1 MEHFSV
7 EQGTPDISYLK
18 LTLDHELVKS
28 RVSASYCKQVIK
40 DCEKYLKDELSQKGE
55 DVKNLTGAY
64 KSKTWMLHMEKWF
77 ESHRDVMLQTI
88 AKCFKAKIAADDHFN
103 ISLIDSWYAKY
114 TDDSIV
120 APHIHSSTLCRYA
133 FCWYLDS
140 EPDGTILHFTERD
153 KNFPFRFFPGDLV
166 IFPGSLM
173 HWSNDT
179 SKNRKII
186 SGNFI
191 LTVEPLQ
198 VIESRKNLNE

>member
-28 RVSASYCKQVIK
+28 RVSAIYCKQVIK

-88 AKCFKAKIAADDHFN
+88 AKCF
-103 ISLIDSWYAKY
+103 
-114 TDDSIV
+114 
-120 APHIHSSTLCRYA
+120 
-133 FCWYLDS
+133 
-140 EPDGTILHFTERD
+140 
-153 KNFPFRFFPGDLV
+153 
-166 IFPGSLM
+166 
-173 HWSNDT
+173 
-179 SKNRKII
+179 
-186 SGNFI
+186 
-191 LTVEPLQ
+191 
-198 VIESRKNLNE
+198 